1 MGLDEFQ
8 FELTSNL
15 RVVHAP
21 RDHGGRSDLVPT
33 LLTGLTAARL
43 L

>member
-1 MGLDEFQ
+1 MGLDEFE

-21 RDHGGRSDLVPT
+21 RDHGGPERFSAHLIHED
-33 LLTGLTAARL
+33 G
-43 L
+43 